1 MDTNKIIEAMQ
12 KLMQNNID
20 RMKED
25 LSILLSVIT
34 NNKEESVEE
43 KVPAAGPEP
52 VSSDISLPFF
62 NDSTKN
68 VIVQNETKAEP
79 EPEESKDLEP
89 SNIDI
94 AQYVSKIY
102 PIINDKDFVKNMTVC
117 FNNKRPGMS
126 IDEFFINCNLKNII
140 QYRKFYSFQAL
151 SDIYNAYTDSD
162 STAKE
167 MILSIAK
174 PEYLYGVEVYQLDG
188 EFAFGFKGIQVIQD
202 NILNCS
208 MDALYSSGKKAP
220 ESSSSFTDTKAKAD
234 LEESKGGDLNDIQEV
249 NCNTGKVSIASFI
262 VNELD
267 IDNVIEE
274 DMTFRAVAELYNQKY
289 NKKVLPRSVRNV
301 FALNGVQPIAI
312 FKEKKF
318 RVHGQDLAI
327 LIEELRK
334 KINNES
340 ILTET
345 TSKNVTQTE
354 KKIVPEYT
362 ENDTSGM
369 KYSLAEKFAGL
380 TF

>member
-25 LSILLSVIT
+25 LSILLSVVT
-34 NNKEESVEE
+34 SNKEESVEE
-43 KVPAAGPEP
+43 KVPAAEPEP

-79 EPEESKDLEP
+79 EPEESKVLEP

-94 AQYVSKIY
+94 TQYVSKIY
-102 PIINDKDFVKNMTVC
+102 PIINDKDFVKNMAVC

-126 IDEFFINCNLKNII
+126 ISEFFINCNLKNII
-140 QYRKFYSFQAL
+140 QYRKFYSFKAL
-151 SDIYNAYTDSD
+151 SDIYNAYTDSE

-167 MILSIAK
+167 MTNAIAK
-174 PEYLYGVEVYQLDG
+174 PEYLYGVDIYQLDG
-188 EFAFGFKGIQVIQD
+188 EFAFGFKGIQAIQE
-202 NILNCS
+202 NILNSS
-208 MDALYSSGKKAP
+208 MDALYSSKKEA
-220 ESSSSFTDTKAKAD
+220 ESLSSFTDPEAKVD
-234 LEESKGGDLNDIQEV
+234 IEESKGGDLNDIQEV
-249 NCNTGKVSIASFI
+249 NSTEKVSIASFI

-267 IDNVIEE
+267 IANVIKE
-274 DMTFRAVAELYNQKY
+274 DMTFRSIAELYNLKY
-289 NKKVLPRSVRNV
+289 NKNVLPRSVRNV

-334 KINNES
+334 KFNNES

-345 TSKNVTQTE
+345 TRKNVTQTE

-369 KYSLAEKFAGL
+369 SYSLREKFEKIFL
-380 TF
+380 

>member
-25 LSILLSVIT
+25 LSILLSVVT

-43 KVPAAGPEP
+43 KVPAAEPEP

-79 EPEESKDLEP
+79 EPEESKVLEP

-94 AQYVSKIY
+94 TQYVSKIY
-102 PIINDKDFVKNMTVC
+102 PIINDKDFVKNMAVC

-126 IDEFFINCNLKNII
+126 ISEFFINCNLKNII

-174 PEYLYGVEVYQLDG
+174 PEYLYGVDVYQLDG
-188 EFAFGFKGIQVIQD
+188 EFAFGFKGIQAIQE
-202 NILNCS
+202 NILNSS
-208 MDALYSSGKKAP
+208 MDALYSSKKEP
-220 ESSSSFTDTKAKAD
+220 ESLSSFTDTEAKAD
-234 LEESKGGDLNDIQEV
+234 AEEDKGGDLNDIQEV
-249 NCNTGKVSIASFI
+249 NSTEKVSIASFI

-267 IDNVIEE
+267 IANVIKE
-274 DMTFRAVAELYNQKY
+274 DMTFRSIAELYNLKY
-289 NKKVLPRSVRNV
+289 NKNVLPRSVRNV

-334 KINNES
+334 KFNNES

-345 TSKNVTQTE
+345 TRKNVTQTE

-369 KYSLAEKFAGL
+369 SYSLREKFEKIFL
-380 TF
+380 

>member
-25 LSILLSVIT
+25 LSILLSVVS

-43 KVPAAGPEP
+43 KVPASGPEP

-68 VIVQNETKAEP
+68 VIVQNEAKAEP
-79 EPEESKDLEP
+79 QTEESKDLEP

-94 AQYVSKIY
+94 TQYVSKIY
-102 PIINDKDFVKNMTVC
+102 PIINDKDFVRNMTVC

-151 SDIYNAYTDSD
+151 SDIYNAYTNSD

-167 MILSIAK
+167 MTIAIAK
-174 PEYLYGVEVYQLDG
+174 PEYLYGVDVYQLDG
-188 EFAFGFKGIQVIQD
+188 EFAFGFKGIQAIQE
-202 NILNCS
+202 NILNNS
-208 MDALYSSGKKAP
+208 MDALYSSKKEP
-220 ESSSSFTDTKAKAD
+220 ESLSSSIDTEAIVEA
-234 LEESKGGDLNDIQEV
+234 EEDKGGDLNDIQEV
-249 NCNTGKVSIASFI
+249 NSTEKVSIASFI

-267 IDNVIEE
+267 IDKVVEE
-274 DMTFRAVAELYNQKY
+274 DMTFRSVAELYNLKY
-289 NKKVLPRSVRNV
+289 NKNVLPRSVRNV
-301 FALNGVQPIAI
+301 FAINGVQPIAI

-334 KINNES
+334 KLNNET
-340 ILTET
+340 IVTET
-345 TSKNVTQTE
+345 TGQNTSQPE
-354 KKIVPEYT
+354 KRIAPEYT

-369 KYSLAEKFAGL
+369 SYSLKEKFEKFFL
-380 TF
+380 

>member
-1 MDTNKIIEAMQ
+1 METNKIIEAMQ

-25 LSILLSVIT
+25 LSILLSVVT
-34 NNKEESVEE
+34 SNKEESVEE
-43 KVPAAGPEP
+43 RVPAAEPEP

-62 NDSTKN
+62 NDSSKN
-68 VIVQNETKAEP
+68 VIVQNEAKAEP
-79 EPEESKDLEP
+79 QTEESKDLEP

-94 AQYVSKIY
+94 TQYVSKIY
-102 PIINDKDFVKNMTVC
+102 PIINDKDFVRNMTVC

-151 SDIYNAYTDSD
+151 SDIYNAYTNSD

-167 MILSIAK
+167 MTIAIAK
-174 PEYLYGVEVYQLDG
+174 SEYLYGVDVYQLDG
-188 EFAFGFKGIQVIQD
+188 EFAFGFKGIQAIQE
-202 NILNCS
+202 NILNSS
-208 MDALYSSGKKAP
+208 MDALYSSKKEP
-220 ESSSSFTDTKAKAD
+220 ESLSSFTDTEAKVDA
-234 LEESKGGDLNDIQEV
+234 EEDKGGDLNDIQEV
-249 NCNTGKVSIASFI
+249 NSTEKVSIASFI

-267 IDNVIEE
+267 IDKVVEE
-274 DMTFRAVAELYNQKY
+274 DMTFRSVAELYNLKY
-289 NKKVLPRSVRNV
+289 NKNVLPRSVRNV
-301 FALNGVQPIAI
+301 FAINGVQPIAI

-327 LIEELRK
+327 LVEELRK
-334 KINNES
+334 TLNNET
-340 ILTET
+340 IVTET
-345 TSKNVTQTE
+345 TSQNTSQRE
-354 KKIVPEYT
+354 KKIAPEYT
-362 ENDTSGM
+362 ENVTSGM

>member
-25 LSILLSVIT
+25 LSILLSVVT
-34 NNKEESVEE
+34 SNKEESVEE
-43 KVPAAGPEP
+43 KVPAAEPEP

-62 NDSTKN
+62 NDSAKN
-68 VIVQNETKAEP
+68 VIVQNEAKSEP
-79 EPEESKDLEP
+79 EFEESKDLEP

-94 AQYVSKIY
+94 TQYVSKIY
-102 PIINDKDFVKNMTVC
+102 PIINDKDFVRNMTVC

-151 SDIYNAYTDSD
+151 SDIYNAYTNSA

-167 MILSIAK
+167 MTVAIAK
-174 PEYLYGVEVYQLDG
+174 PEYLYGVDVYQLDG
-188 EFAFGFKGIQVIQD
+188 EFAFGFKGIQAIQE
-202 NILNCS
+202 NILNSS
-208 MDALYSSGKKAP
+208 MDALYSSKKEP
-220 ESSSSFTDTKAKAD
+220 ESLSSFTDTEAKAD
-234 LEESKGGDLNDIQEV
+234 AEEDKGGDLNDIQEV
-249 NCNTGKVSIASFI
+249 NSTEKVSIASFI

-267 IDNVIEE
+267 IANVIKE
-274 DMTFRAVAELYNQKY
+274 DMTFRSIAELYNLKY
-289 NKKVLPRSVRNV
+289 NKNVLPRSVRNV

-334 KINNES
+334 KFNNES

-345 TSKNVTQTE
+345 TRKNVTQTE

-369 KYSLAEKFAGL
+369 SYSLREKFEKIFL
-380 TF
+380 

>member
-1 MDTNKIIEAMQ
+1 METNKIIEAMQ

-25 LSILLSVIT
+25 LSILLSVVT
-34 NNKEESVEE
+34 SNKEESVEE
-43 KVPAAGPEP
+43 KAPAAEPEP

-62 NDSTKN
+62 NDSSKN
-68 VIVQNETKAEP
+68 VIVQNEAKAEP
-79 EPEESKDLEP
+79 KHEESKDLEP

-94 AQYVSKIY
+94 TQYVSKIY
-102 PIINDKDFVKNMTVC
+102 PIINDKDFVRNMTVC

-151 SDIYNAYTDSD
+151 SDIYNAYTNSD

-167 MILSIAK
+167 MTIAIGK
-174 PEYLYGVEVYQLDG
+174 PEYLYGVDVYQLDG
-188 EFAFGFKGIQVIQD
+188 EFAFGFKGIQAIQE
-202 NILNCS
+202 NILNSS
-208 MDALYSSGKKAP
+208 MDALYSSKKEP
-220 ESSSSFTDTKAKAD
+220 ESLSSFTDTEAKAD
-234 LEESKGGDLNDIQEV
+234 AEEDKGGDLNDIQEV
-249 NCNTGKVSIASFI
+249 NSTEKVSIASFI

-267 IDNVIEE
+267 IDKVVEE
-274 DMTFRAVAELYNQKY
+274 DMTFRSVAELYNLKY
-289 NKKVLPRSVRNV
+289 NKNVLPRSVRNV
-301 FALNGVQPIAI
+301 FAINGVQPIAI

-327 LIEELRK
+327 LVEELRK
-334 KINNES
+334 TLNNET
-340 ILTET
+340 IVTET
-345 TSKNVTQTE
+345 TSQNTSQPE
-354 KKIVPEYT
+354 KKIAPEYT

>member
-1 MDTNKIIEAMQ
+1 METNKIIEAMQ

-25 LSILLSVIT
+25 LSILLSVVT
-34 NNKEESVEE
+34 SNKEESVEE

-79 EPEESKDLEP
+79 EPEESKVLEP
-89 SNIDI
+89 NNIDI
-94 AQYVSKIY
+94 TKYVSKIY
-102 PIINDKDFVKNMTVC
+102 PIINDKDFVKNMAVC

-126 IDEFFINCNLKNII
+126 ISEFFINCNLKNII

-167 MILSIAK
+167 MILAIAK
-174 PEYLYGVEVYQLDG
+174 PEYLYGVDVYQLDG

-220 ESSSSFTDTKAKAD
+220 EPLSSFTDTEAKAD
-234 LEESKGGDLNDIQEV
+234 VEESKGGDLNDIQEV
-249 NCNTGKVSIASFI
+249 KCNTGKVSIASFI

-345 TSKNVTQTE
+345 TSKNVTQTK

-362 ENDTSGM
+362 ENDTNGM

-380 TF
+380 FS

>member
-25 LSILLSVIT
+25 LSILLSVVT

-79 EPEESKDLEP
+79 EPEESKVLEP
-89 SNIDI
+89 NNIDI
-94 AQYVSKIY
+94 TKYVSKIY

-117 FNNKRPGMS
+117 FNNKHPGMS

-162 STAKE
+162 STDKE
-167 MILSIAK
+167 MILAIAK
-174 PEYLYGVEVYQLDG
+174 PEYLYGVDVYQLDG
-188 EFAFGFKGIQVIQD
+188 EFAFGFKGIQAIQE
-202 NILNCS
+202 NILNSS
-208 MDALYSSGKKAP
+208 MDALYSSKKEA
-220 ESSSSFTDTKAKAD
+220 ESLSSFTDPEAKVD
-234 LEESKGGDLNDIQEV
+234 IEESKGGDLNDIQEV
-249 NCNTGKVSIASFI
+249 NSTEKVSIASFI

-267 IDNVIEE
+267 IDKVVEE
-274 DMTFRAVAELYNQKY
+274 DMTFRSVAELYNLKY
-289 NKKVLPRSVRNV
+289 NKNVLPRSVRNV
-301 FALNGVQPIAI
+301 FAINGVQPIAI

-334 KINNES
+334 KLNNET

-369 KYSLAEKFAGL
+369 SYSLREKFEKIFL
-380 TF
+380 

>member
-25 LSILLSVIT
+25 LSILLSVVT
-34 NNKEESVEE
+34 SNKEESVEE
-43 KVPAAGPEP
+43 KIPAAAPEP
-52 VSSDISLPFF
+52 VSSNISLPFF
-62 NDSTKN
+62 NDSAKN
-68 VIVQNETKAEP
+68 VIVQNEAKAET
-79 EPEESKDLEP
+79 EPEKSKDLEP

-94 AQYVSKIY
+94 TQYVSKIY

-117 FNNKRPGMS
+117 FNSKRPGMS
-126 IDEFFINCNLKNII
+126 ISEFFINCNLKNII

-162 STAKE
+162 STDKE
-167 MILSIAK
+167 MILAIAK
-174 PEYLYGVEVYQLDG
+174 PEYLCGVDVYQLDG

-208 MDALYSSGKKAP
+208 MDALYSSKKEP
-220 ESSSSFTDTKAKAD
+220 ESLSSSIDTEAIVEA
-234 LEESKGGDLNDIQEV
+234 EEDKGGDLNDIQEV
-249 NCNTGKVSIASFI
+249 NSTEKVSIASFI

-267 IDNVIEE
+267 IDKVVEE
-274 DMTFRAVAELYNQKY
+274 DMTFRSVAELYNLKY
-289 NKKVLPRSVRNV
+289 NKNVLPRSVRNV
-301 FALNGVQPIAI
+301 FAINGVQPIAI

-334 KINNES
+334 KLNNET
-340 ILTET
+340 IVTET
-345 TSKNVTQTE
+345 TGQNTSQPE
-354 KKIVPEYT
+354 KRIAPEYT

-369 KYSLAEKFAGL
+369 SYSLKEKFEKFFL
-380 TF
+380 

>member
-25 LSILLSVIT
+25 LSILLSVVT

-43 KVPAAGPEP
+43 KVPAAEPEP

-79 EPEESKDLEP
+79 EPEESKVLEP
-89 SNIDI
+89 NNIDI
-94 AQYVSKIY
+94 AKYVSKIY

-151 SDIYNAYTDSD
+151 SDIYNAYTNSN

-167 MILSIAK
+167 MTIAIAK
-174 PEYLYGVEVYQLDG
+174 PEYLYGVDVYQLDG
-188 EFAFGFKGIQVIQD
+188 EFAFGFKGIQAIQE
-202 NILNCS
+202 NILNSS
-208 MDALYSSGKKAP
+208 MDALYSSKKEP
-220 ESSSSFTDTKAKAD
+220 GTLSSFTDTEAKVD
-234 LEESKGGDLNDIQEV
+234 VEEDKGGDLNDIQEV
-249 NCNTGKVSIASFI
+249 NSTEKVSIASFI

-267 IDNVIEE
+267 IDKVVEE
-274 DMTFRAVAELYNQKY
+274 DMTFRSVAELYNLKY
-289 NKKVLPRSVRNV
+289 NKNVLPRSVRNV
-301 FALNGVQPIAI
+301 FAINGVQPIAI

-334 KINNES
+334 KFNNES

-345 TSKNVTQTE
+345 TRKNVTQTE

-369 KYSLAEKFAGL
+369 SYSLREKFEKIFL
-380 TF
+380 

>member
-1 MDTNKIIEAMQ
+1 METNKIIEAMQ

-25 LSILLSVIT
+25 LSILLSVVT
-34 NNKEESVEE
+34 SNKEESVEE
-43 KVPAAGPEP
+43 KVPAAEPEP

-62 NDSTKN
+62 NNSSKN
-68 VIVQNETKAEP
+68 VIVQNEAKAEP
-79 EPEESKDLEP
+79 QTEESKDLEP

-94 AQYVSKIY
+94 TQYVSKIY
-102 PIINDKDFVKNMTVC
+102 PIINDKDFVRNMTVC

-151 SDIYNAYTDSD
+151 SDIYNAYTNSD

-167 MILSIAK
+167 MTVAIAK
-174 PEYLYGVEVYQLDG
+174 PEYLYGVDVYQLDG
-188 EFAFGFKGIQVIQD
+188 EFAFGFKGIQAIQE
-202 NILNCS
+202 NILNSS
-208 MDALYSSGKKAP
+208 MDALYSSKKDP
-220 ESSSSFTDTKAKAD
+220 ESLSSFTDTEAKAD
-234 LEESKGGDLNDIQEV
+234 AEEDKGGDLNDIQEV
-249 NCNTGKVSIASFI
+249 NSTEKVSIASFI

-267 IDNVIEE
+267 IDKVVEE
-274 DMTFRAVAELYNQKY
+274 DMTFRSVAELYNLKY
-289 NKKVLPRSVRNV
+289 NKNVLPRSVRNV
-301 FALNGVQPIAI
+301 FAINGVQPIAI

-327 LIEELRK
+327 LVEELRK
-334 KINNES
+334 TLNNETVV
-340 ILTET
+340 TET
-345 TSKNVTQTE
+345 TSQNTSQPE
-354 KKIVPEYT
+354 KKIAPEYT

>member
-25 LSILLSVIT
+25 LSILLSVVT
-34 NNKEESVEE
+34 SNKEESVEE
-43 KVPAAGPEP
+43 KVPAEAPEP
-52 VSSDISLPFF
+52 VSSEFSLPFF
-62 NDSTKN
+62 NDSAKN
-68 VIVQNETKAEP
+68 VIVQNEAKTETEP
-79 EPEESKDLEP
+79 EKSKDLEP

-94 AQYVSKIY
+94 TQYVSKIY

-117 FNNKRPGMS
+117 FNSKRPGMS
-126 IDEFFINCNLKNII
+126 ISEFFINCNLKNII
-140 QYRKFYSFQAL
+140 QYRKFYSFKAL
-151 SDIYNAYTDSD
+151 SDIYNAYTDSE

-167 MILSIAK
+167 MTNAIAK
-174 PEYLYGVEVYQLDG
+174 PEYLYGVDVYKLDG
-188 EFAFGFKGIQVIQD
+188 EFAFGFKGIQAIQE
-202 NILNCS
+202 NILNSS
-208 MDALYSSGKKAP
+208 MDALYSSKKEP
-220 ESSSSFTDTKAKAD
+220 ESLSSFTDTEAKAD
-234 LEESKGGDLNDIQEV
+234 AEEDKGGDLNDIQEV
-249 NCNTGKVSIASFI
+249 NSTEKVSIASFI

-267 IDNVIEE
+267 IANVIKE
-274 DMTFRAVAELYNQKY
+274 DMTFRSIAELYNLKY
-289 NKKVLPRSVRNV
+289 NKNVLPRSVRNV

-334 KINNES
+334 KFNNES

-345 TSKNVTQTE
+345 TRKNVTQTE

-369 KYSLAEKFAGL
+369 SYSLREKFEKIFL
-380 TF
+380 

>member
-1 MDTNKIIEAMQ
+1 METNKIIEAMQ

-25 LSILLSVIT
+25 LSILLSVVT
-34 NNKEESVEE
+34 SNKEESVEE
-43 KVPAAGPEP
+43 KVPAAEPEP

-62 NDSTKN
+62 NDSAKN
-68 VIVQNETKAEP
+68 VIVQNEAKSEP
-79 EPEESKDLEP
+79 EFEESKDLEP

-94 AQYVSKIY
+94 TQYVSKIY
-102 PIINDKDFVKNMTVC
+102 PIINDKDFVRNMTVC

-151 SDIYNAYTDSD
+151 SDIYNAYTNSA

-167 MILSIAK
+167 MTVAIAK
-174 PEYLYGVEVYQLDG
+174 PEYLYGVDVYQLDG
-188 EFAFGFKGIQVIQD
+188 EFAFGFKGIQAIQE
-202 NILNCS
+202 NILNSS
-208 MDALYSSGKKAP
+208 MDALYSSKKEP
-220 ESSSSFTDTKAKAD
+220 ESLSSFTDTEAKAD
-234 LEESKGGDLNDIQEV
+234 AEEDKGGDLNDIQEV
-249 NCNTGKVSIASFI
+249 NSTEKVSIASFI

-267 IDNVIEE
+267 IDKVVEE
-274 DMTFRAVAELYNQKY
+274 DMTFRSVAELYNLKY
-289 NKKVLPRSVRNV
+289 NKNVLPRSVRNV
-301 FALNGVQPIAI
+301 FAINGVQPIAI

-334 KINNES
+334 KLNNVS
-340 ILTET
+340 IIPET
-345 TSKNVTQTE
+345 TNQSPNKAE

-362 ENDTSGM
+362 ENDTNGM
-369 KYSLAEKFAGL
+369 KYSLAEKFAG
-380 TF
+380 FFA

>member
-25 LSILLSVIT
+25 LSILLSVVT
-34 NNKEESVEE
+34 SNKEESVEE
-43 KVPAAGPEP
+43 KVPAEAPEP
-52 VSSDISLPFF
+52 VSSEFSLPFF
-62 NDSTKN
+62 NDSAKN
-68 VIVQNETKAEP
+68 VIVQNEAKTETEP
-79 EPEESKDLEP
+79 EKSKDLEP

-94 AQYVSKIY
+94 TQYVSKIY

-117 FNNKRPGMS
+117 FNSKRPGMS
-126 IDEFFINCNLKNII
+126 ISEFFINCNLKNII

-167 MILSIAK
+167 MILAIAK
-174 PEYLYGVEVYQLDG
+174 PEYLYGIDVYQLDG

-220 ESSSSFTDTKAKAD
+220 EPLSSFTDTKAKAD

-274 DMTFRAVAELYNQKY
+274 DMTFRAVADLYNQKY

-334 KINNES
+334 KLNNET

-345 TSKNVTQTE
+345 TSKNVTQAE

-362 ENDTSGM
+362 ENDTGGM

-380 TF
+380 FS

>member
-25 LSILLSVIT
+25 LSILLSVVS

-43 KVPAAGPEP
+43 KVPASGPEP

-68 VIVQNETKAEP
+68 VIVQNEAKAEP
-79 EPEESKDLEP
+79 QTEESKDLEP

-94 AQYVSKIY
+94 TQYVSKIY
-102 PIINDKDFVKNMTVC
+102 PIINDKDFVRNMTVC

-151 SDIYNAYTDSD
+151 SDIYNAYTNSD

-167 MILSIAK
+167 MTIAIAK
-174 PEYLYGVEVYQLDG
+174 PEYLYGVDVYQLDG
-188 EFAFGFKGIQVIQD
+188 EFAFGFKGIQAIQE
-202 NILNCS
+202 NILNNS
-208 MDALYSSGKKAP
+208 MDALYSSKKEP
-220 ESSSSFTDTKAKAD
+220 ESLSSSIDTEAIVEAVED
-234 LEESKGGDLNDIQEV
+234 KGGDLNDIQEV
-249 NCNTGKVSIASFI
+249 NSTEKVSIASFI

-267 IDNVIEE
+267 IDKVVEE
-274 DMTFRAVAELYNQKY
+274 DMTFRSVAELYNLKY
-289 NKKVLPRSVRNV
+289 NKNVLPRSVRNV
-301 FALNGVQPIAI
+301 FAINGVQPIAI

-334 KINNES
+334 KLNNET
-340 ILTET
+340 IVTET
-345 TSKNVTQTE
+345 TGQNTSQPE
-354 KKIVPEYT
+354 KRIAPEYT

-369 KYSLAEKFAGL
+369 SYSLKEKFEKFFL
-380 TF
+380 

>member
-1 MDTNKIIEAMQ
+1 METNKIIEAMQ

-25 LSILLSVIT
+25 LSILLSVVT
-34 NNKEESVEE
+34 SNKEESIEE
-43 KVPAAGPEP
+43 RVPAAEPEP

-62 NDSTKN
+62 NDSSKN
-68 VIVQNETKAEP
+68 VIVQNEAKAEP
-79 EPEESKDLEP
+79 QTEESKDLEP

-94 AQYVSKIY
+94 TQYVSKIY
-102 PIINDKDFVKNMTVC
+102 PIINDKDFVRNMTVC

-151 SDIYNAYTDSD
+151 SDIYNAYTNSD

-167 MILSIAK
+167 MTIAIAK
-174 PEYLYGVEVYQLDG
+174 PEYLYGVDVYQLDG
-188 EFAFGFKGIQVIQD
+188 EFAFGFKGIQAIQE
-202 NILNCS
+202 NILNSS
-208 MDALYSSGKKAP
+208 MDALYSSKKDP
-220 ESSSSFTDTKAKAD
+220 ESLSSFTDTEAKAD
-234 LEESKGGDLNDIQEV
+234 AEEDKGGDLNDIQEV
-249 NCNTGKVSIASFI
+249 NSTEKVSIASFI

-267 IDNVIEE
+267 IDKVVEE
-274 DMTFRAVAELYNQKY
+274 DMTFRSVAELYNLKY
-289 NKKVLPRSVRNV
+289 NKNVLPRSVRNV
-301 FALNGVQPIAI
+301 FAINGVQPIAI

-327 LIEELRK
+327 LVEELRK
-334 KINNES
+334 TLNNET
-340 ILTET
+340 IVTET
-345 TSKNVTQTE
+345 TSQNTSQPE
-354 KKIVPEYT
+354 KKIAPEYT

>member
-1 MDTNKIIEAMQ
+1 MDTNKIIDAMQ

-25 LSILLSVIT
+25 LSILLSVVT

-43 KVPAAGPEP
+43 NAPAAEPEP

-79 EPEESKDLEP
+79 EPEESKVLEP
-89 SNIDI
+89 NNIDI
-94 AQYVSKIY
+94 TKYVSKIY
-102 PIINDKDFVKNMTVC
+102 PIINDKDFVKNMAVC

-126 IDEFFINCNLKNII
+126 ISEFFINCNLKNII
-140 QYRKFYSFQAL
+140 QYRKFYSFKAL
-151 SDIYNAYTDSD
+151 SDIYNAYTDSE

-167 MILSIAK
+167 MTNAIAK
-174 PEYLYGVEVYQLDG
+174 PEYLYGVDIYQLDG
-188 EFAFGFKGIQVIQD
+188 EFAFGFKGIQAIQE
-202 NILNCS
+202 NILNSS
-208 MDALYSSGKKAP
+208 MDALYSSKKEA
-220 ESSSSFTDTKAKAD
+220 ESLSSFTDPEAKVD
-234 LEESKGGDLNDIQEV
+234 IEESKGGDLNDIQEV
-249 NCNTGKVSIASFI
+249 NSTEKVSIASFI

-267 IDNVIEE
+267 ITNVIKK
-274 DMTFRAVAELYNQKY
+274 DMTFRSIAELYNLKY
-289 NKKVLPRSVRNV
+289 NKNVLPRSVRNV

-334 KINNES
+334 KLNNET
-340 ILTET
+340 ILTVT

-369 KYSLAEKFAGL
+369 SYSLREKFEKIFL
-380 TF
+380 